1 VLASLKATYPGID
14 WPSQVEYAAERVSKH
29 GLRRSQEMREA
40 AAMMADLGL
49 DPVLCEAIAAVQEK
63 GAKK

>member
-1 VLASLKATYPGID
+1 MV
-14 WPSQVEYAAERVSKH
+14 
-29 GLRRSQEMREA
+29 
-40 AAMMADLGL
+40 ADLGL